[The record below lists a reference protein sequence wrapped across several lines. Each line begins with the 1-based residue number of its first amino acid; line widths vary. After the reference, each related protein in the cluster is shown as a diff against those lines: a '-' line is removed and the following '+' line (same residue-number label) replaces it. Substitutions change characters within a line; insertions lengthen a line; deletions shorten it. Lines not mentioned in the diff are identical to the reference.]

1 MNEIYLLLKSFV
13 LKYYVMENSITWAGQ
28 VGDFKFPQVKGND
41 KKKQKSGRG
50 KKFKCV
56 TTQAGLVGQAWSIMC
71 EFFIVL
77 PLGANQNS
85 NHIFHQCFDL
95 ATPKA
100 TTQIQMKY
108 DCEIEFL

>member
-13 LKYYVMENSITWAGQ
+13 LKYYVMENSIT
-28 VGDFKFPQVKGND
+28 FKFPQVKGND
-41 KKKQKSGRG
+41 KKKQRSGRG

-56 TTQAGLVGQAWSIMC
+56 TTQAGLVGQAWSIAC

-77 PLGANQNS
+77 PLGVNQNS
-85 NHIFHQCFDL
+85 NHSFHQCFDL
-95 ATPKA
+95 VTPKA
-100 TTQIQMKY
+100 TTQVQIRY